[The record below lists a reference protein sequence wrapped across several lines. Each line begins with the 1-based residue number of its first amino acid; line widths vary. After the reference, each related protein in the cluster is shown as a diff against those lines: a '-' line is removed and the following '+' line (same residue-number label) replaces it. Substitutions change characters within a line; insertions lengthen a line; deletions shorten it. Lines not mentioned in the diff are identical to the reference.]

1 MVGVRIVNQ
10 VLVRSA
16 VLQIVLQI
24 FLEAVQGLIVRH
36 FRGVLRDHGL
46 VQTLLA
52 LQSWE
57 LIKSGRRVPLR
68 LP

>member
-1 MVGVRIVNQ
+1 MNQ

-36 FRGVLRDHGL
+36 FSGVLRDHGL
-46 VQTLLA
+46 IQTLLA

-57 LIKSGRRVPLR
+57 LITSGRRAPLR